1 LDNAIHRRGD
11 FKGID
16 QGLANAAIAGK
27 KKFDI
32 YYNLIKANPM
42 FYLTAIL
49 NPRIKTN

>member
-16 QGLANAAIAGK
+16 QGLVNAAIVGK

-32 YYNLIKANPM
+32 YYDLIKANPT
-42 FYLTAIL
+42 FYLIAIL
-49 NPRIKTN
+49 DP